1 MDTISLIVA
10 IAASLLSGLGAAIVS
25 GIRDHKKEIRRQVE
39 KEQDHLRLE
48 LKDLQINLFKLEKE
62 LDQWKIKYYDTLQE
76 LIQVKSELEKAI
88 ITLTHIEHH

>member
-1 MDTISLIVA
+1 MDTTSLIVA
-10 IAASLLSGLGAAIVS
+10 IAASLLSGLGAAIIS
-25 GIRDHKKEIRRQVE
+25 GVRDNRKEIKRQVE
-39 KEQDHLRLE
+39 KEQDHLKLE

-76 LIQVKSELEKAI
+76 LIQVKAELEKAI